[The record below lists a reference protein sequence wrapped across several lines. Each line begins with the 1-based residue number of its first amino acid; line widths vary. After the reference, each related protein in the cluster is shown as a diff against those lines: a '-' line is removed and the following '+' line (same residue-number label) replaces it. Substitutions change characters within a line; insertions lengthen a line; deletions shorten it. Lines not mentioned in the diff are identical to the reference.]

1 MLCFLSGLF
10 RIVAADRMS
19 VLSERKS
26 DILAVFFHSR
36 GKYIFAFG
44 NFFVILH
51 FDMINQETIQRIMD
65 ATRIEEVIGEFVSL
79 KRRGSNHIGC
89 CPFHNEKTPS
99 FAVSPAKGIY
109 KCFGCGESGNAV
121 GFLMKHEHYT
131 YPEALRWLANKYNIE
146 VEEEKLTDEQ
156 IERNNERDALFHV
169 SEFAQKYFASLLY
182 ENEMGVAV
190 GLAYFHNRGLSD
202 KVIKDFGLG
211 YCLEEWDNFTRH
223 ARANGYS
230 DNVLQKTGLTIFK
243 EDGKVYD
250 RFRGRVMFPIFSV
263 SGRVL
268 GFSGRILSKEK
279 SSAKY
284 VNSPDSEIYNK
295 SHILYGLYQAKNAI
309 ARQDKC
315 YLVEGNID
323 VISMYQ
329 SGVENTVASCGTSLT
344 VEQVRLMRRY
354 TKNVTVLYDGDA
366 AGIKAA
372 FRAVNMLFEEGM
384 HVRVV
389 LFPDGD
395 DPDSYAQKYGSV
407 QLQQYLS
414 DNETNFILFKTKIL
428 AADIKGD
435 PIRKAEVLGDIVR
448 TIALVPDLME
458 RTEYVTQCASLLHI
472 PEETLQNE
480 LAKTLNRK
488 LYESIKHK
496 PDEADKDLPRDEAAA
511 GDVPAAEAPAPAQ
524 QQKPVAPF
532 TINPA
537 QSQENKIISLLLNFG
552 NEIIAMPSKS
562 DSGDGQNEKYTVAQI
577 VVGDLLGDRI
587 TFEDPVCQTIFNEY
601 ATRVNNGEAFIDPQ
615 IFVVSDN
622 QQLRDTAVA
631 MMMDDY
637 SVSEKWREKHIVVP
651 TKEERVAMDVEES
664 LLTLKLKKLDVKID
678 DIDSQF
684 NYLTDDNEKLML
696 MSQKMSLIAV
706 RQKLGSALNR
716 VIS

>member
-1 MLCFLSGLF
+1 
-10 RIVAADRMS
+10 
-19 VLSERKS
+19 
-26 DILAVFFHSR
+26 
-36 GKYIFAFG
+36 
-44 NFFVILH
+44 
-51 FDMINQETIQRIMD
+51 MD

-79 KRRGSNHIGC
+79 KKRGTNHIGC

-99 FAVSPAKGIY
+99 FNVSPSKGIY

-131 YPEALRWLANKYNIE
+131 YPEALRWLAKKYNIE

-169 SEFAQKYFASLLY
+169 SEFAQKYFASILY
-182 ENEMGVAV
+182 DNEMGVAI
-190 GLAYFHNRGLSD
+190 GLSYFHGRGLTD

-230 DNVLQKTGLTIFK
+230 DNVLQKTGLTVFK
-243 EDGKVYD
+243 DDGKFYD
-250 RFRGRVMFPIFSV
+250 RFRGRVMFPIYSV

-268 GFSGRILSKEK
+268 GFSGRVLSKEK
-279 SSAKY
+279 QVAKY

-309 ARQDKC
+309 TRQDKC

-344 VEQVRLMRRY
+344 IEQVRLMRRY
-354 TKNVTVLYDGDA
+354 TKNVTVLYDGDS

-395 DPDSYAQKYGSV
+395 DPDSYAQKYGST
-407 QLQQYLS
+407 QLQEYLR
-414 DNETNFILFKTKIL
+414 DNESNFILFKTKIL

-458 RTEYVTQCASLLHI
+458 RTEYVTQCASLLRV

-488 LYESIKHK
+488 LYESLNHK
-496 PDEADKDLPRDEAAA
+496 PDENDKDIKE
-511 GDVPAAEAPAPAQ
+511 GDAQDGQQGEVQEQVQQPVQNPVVPFA
-524 QQKPVAPF
+524 
-532 TINPA
+532 INPA
-537 QSQENKIISLLLNFG
+537 QSQERKIISLLLNYG
-552 NEIIAMPSKS
+552 NEIIEVVSQ
-562 DSGDGQNEKYTVAQI
+562 GENGQVVKENYTVAQV
-577 VVGDLLGDRI
+577 VVGDLLGDQL
-587 TFEDPVCQTIFNEY
+587 TFVDPVCQEIFNKY
-601 ATRVNNGEAFIDPQ
+601 AECINNGVVNIDTQ
-615 IFVVSDN
+615 MFVTSENEHIRDFAVSMMIDDYHVSD
-622 QQLRDTAVA
+622 
-631 MMMDDY
+631 
-637 SVSEKWREKHIVVP
+637 KWQEKHIYVP
-651 TKEERVAMDVEES
+651 TRQERVRTDVEES
-664 LLTLKLKKLDVKID
+664 LLTFKLKKLDIKID
-678 DIDSQF
+678 DIDRQF
-684 NYLTDDNEKLML
+684 SYLADDEERLML
-696 MSQKMSLIAV
+696 ISQKMALIKI
-706 RQKLGSALNR
+706 RQQLGAALNR

>member
-10 RIVAADRMS
+10 RVVATDRMS

-26 DILAVFFHSR
+26 DILAGFFHSM
-36 GKYIFAFG
+36 GKFISVFG

-146 VEEEKLTDEQ
+146 VEEEKLTEEQ

-407 QLQQYLS
+407 QLQKYLS

-458 RTEYVTQCASLLHI
+458 RTEYVTQCASLLRI

-496 PDEADKDLPRDEAAA
+496 PDETDKDLPRDEAAA
-511 GDVPAAEAPAPAQ
+511 GDAPAAEAAVPAQ

-552 NEIIAMPSKS
+552 NEIIAMPSQS

>member
-1 MLCFLSGLF
+1 
-10 RIVAADRMS
+10 
-19 VLSERKS
+19 
-26 DILAVFFHSR
+26 
-36 GKYIFAFG
+36 
-44 NFFVILH
+44 
-51 FDMINQETIQRIMD
+51 MINQETIQRIMD

-79 KRRGSNHIGC
+79 KKRGANHIGC

-99 FAVSPAKGIY
+99 FAVSPSKGIY

-131 YPEALRWLANKYNIE
+131 YPEALRWLAKKYNIE
-146 VEEEKLTDEQ
+146 IEEEELTDEQ
-156 IERNNERDALFHV
+156 QERKNERDALFHV

-182 ENEMGVAV
+182 DNEMGAAI
-190 GLAYFHNRGLSD
+190 GLGYFHSRGLTD

-211 YCLEEWDNFTRH
+211 YCLDEWDNFTKH

-230 DNVLQKTGLTIFK
+230 DNVLQKTGLSIFK
-243 EDGKVYD
+243 EDGKVFD
-250 RFRGRVMFPIFSV
+250 RFRGRVMFPIYSV

-279 SSAKY
+279 QAAKY

-309 ARQDKC
+309 SRQDKC

-372 FRAVNMLFEEGM
+372 FRAVNMLFEEGL

-395 DPDSYAQKYGSV
+395 DPDSYAQKYGST
-407 QLQQYLS
+407 QLQEYLKE
-414 DNETNFILFKTKIL
+414 NETNFILFKTKIL

-458 RTEYVTQCASLLHI
+458 RTEYVTQCASLLRI

-480 LAKTLNRK
+480 LAKALNRK
-488 LYESIKHK
+488 LYESLNHK
-496 PDEADKDLPRDEAAA
+496 TDPNDKDLKEDE
-511 GDVPAAEAPAPAQ
+511 VQVEADGTQSKTEETPTV
-524 QQKPVAPF
+524 KSVTPF
-532 TINPA
+532 TLNAA
-537 QSQENKIISLLLNFG
+537 QSQENKIVSLLLNCG
-552 NEIIAMPSKS
+552 NEMLEYEMES
-562 DSGDGQNEKYTVAQI
+562 DSGEKTKGAYTVAQI
-577 VVGDLLGDRI
+577 IVGDLLEDQL

-601 ATRVNNGEAFIDPQ
+601 AERISRGEVSIDPQ
-615 IFVVSDN
+615 MFVTGDN
-622 QQLRDTAVA
+622 EQVRERAVA
-631 MMMDDY
+631 MMMTDY
-637 SVSEKWREKHIVVP
+637 HISENWLKEKKIYVP
-651 TKEERVAMDVEES
+651 LPQERLRLDVEES
-664 LLTLKLKKLDVKID
+664 LLTLKMKKLDKKID
-678 DIDSQF
+678 DIDRQF
-684 NYLTDDNEKLML
+684 AYLTDDDDKLML
-696 MSQKMSLIAV
+696 ISQKMNLIKI
-706 RQKLGSALNR
+706 RQQLGSTLNR

>member
-1 MLCFLSGLF
+1 
-10 RIVAADRMS
+10 
-19 VLSERKS
+19 
-26 DILAVFFHSR
+26 
-36 GKYIFAFG
+36 
-44 NFFVILH
+44 
-51 FDMINQETIQRIMD
+51 MINQETIQRIMD

-79 KRRGSNHIGC
+79 KKRGTNHIGC

-99 FAVSPAKGIY
+99 FNVSPSKGIY

-131 YPEALRWLANKYNIE
+131 YPEALRWLAKKYNIE

-156 IERNNERDALFHV
+156 IERNNERDSLFHV
-169 SEFAQKYFASLLY
+169 SEFAQKYFASILY
-182 ENEMGVAV
+182 DNEMGVAI
-190 GLAYFHNRGLSD
+190 GLSYFHGRGLTD

-230 DNVLQKTGLTIFK
+230 DNVLQKTGLTVFK
-243 EDGKVYD
+243 DDGKFYD
-250 RFRGRVMFPIFSV
+250 RFRGRVMFPIYSV

-268 GFSGRILSKEK
+268 GFSGRVLSKEK
-279 SSAKY
+279 QVAKY

-309 ARQDKC
+309 TRQDKC

-344 VEQVRLMRRY
+344 IEQVRLMRRY
-354 TKNVTVLYDGDA
+354 TKNVTVLYDGDS

-395 DPDSYAQKYGSV
+395 DPDSYAQKYGST
-407 QLQQYLS
+407 QLQEYLR
-414 DNETNFILFKTKIL
+414 DNESNFILFKTKIL

-458 RTEYVTQCASLLHI
+458 RTEYVTQCASLLRV

-488 LYESIKHK
+488 LYESLNHK
-496 PDEADKDLPRDEAAA
+496 PDENDKDIKE
-511 GDVPAAEAPAPAQ
+511 GDAQDGQQGEVQEQVQQPVQNPVVP
-524 QQKPVAPF
+524 F
-532 TINPA
+532 SINPA
-537 QSQENKIISLLLNFG
+537 QSQERKIISLLLNYG
-552 NEIIAMPSKS
+552 NEIIEVVSQ
-562 DSGDGQNEKYTVAQI
+562 GENGQVVKENYTVAQV
-577 VVGDLLGDRI
+577 VVGDLLGDQL
-587 TFEDPVCQTIFNEY
+587 TFVDPVCQEIFNKY
-601 ATRVNNGEAFIDPQ
+601 AECINNGVVNIDTQ
-615 IFVVSDN
+615 MFVTSENEHIRDFAVSMMIDDYHVSD
-622 QQLRDTAVA
+622 
-631 MMMDDY
+631 
-637 SVSEKWREKHIVVP
+637 KWQEKHIYVP
-651 TKEERVAMDVEES
+651 TRQERVRTDVEES
-664 LLTLKLKKLDVKID
+664 LLTFKLKKLDIKID
-678 DIDSQF
+678 DIDRQF
-684 NYLTDDNEKLML
+684 SYLADDEERLML
-696 MSQKMSLIAV
+696 ISQKMALIKI
-706 RQKLGSALNR
+706 RQQLGAALNR